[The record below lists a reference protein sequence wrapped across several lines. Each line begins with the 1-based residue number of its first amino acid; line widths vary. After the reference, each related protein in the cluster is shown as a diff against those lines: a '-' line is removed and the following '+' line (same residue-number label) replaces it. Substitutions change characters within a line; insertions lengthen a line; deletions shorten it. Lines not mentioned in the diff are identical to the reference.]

1 LEYPWSITDR
11 IVRSRYGAWF
21 SEGVITDTRGCD
33 TAAPYIADNRGMP
46 RRPITA
52 ALRNSVRGTLRRG
65 GFDIV
70 RYDESHSPEVRRAR
84 LIEER
89 GIDLVLDVGANTGPS
104 ALALRGAG
112 YAGRIVSFEPQSA
125 AYDALEAACRSD
137 AEWECRKIAVGAA
150 DGEAELHVSGNSSS
164 SSLLDMEGEHL
175 SAAPESQ
182 YVASECV
189 AVRRLDSL
197 RHDLV
202 RPNDRVYL
210 KLDVQGLELDA
221 LRGAEETLTQTSIV
235 ESELSLAPLYH
246 GAPDLMEVV
255 NYLAD
260 RGFNLLALEP
270 VFVDP
275 HDGRLLQVDGLFAR
289 PHG

>member
-1 LEYPWSITDR
+1 MP
-11 IVRSRYGAWF
+11 
-21 SEGVITDTRGCD
+21 TRP
-33 TAAPYIADNRGMP
+33 TIE
-46 RRPITA
+46 
-52 ALRNSVRGTLRRG
+52 ALRTTIRGALRRR

-70 RYDESHSPEVRRAR
+70 RYDASHSPDVRRAR

-89 GIDLVLDVGANTGPS
+89 GIGLVLDVGANTGPS
-104 ALALRGAG
+104 AHALRRAG
-112 YAGRIVSFEPQSA
+112 YTGRIVSFEPQSA
-125 AYDALEAACRSD
+125 AYDVLEAACRSD
-137 AEWECRKIAVGAA
+137 AAWECRKLAVGAA

-175 SAAPESQ
+175 SAAPESR
-182 YVASECV
+182 YVASERV

-202 RPNDRVYL
+202 RPSDRVYL

-235 ESELSLAPLYH
+235 ESELSLVPLYH

-260 RGFNLLALEP
+260 RGFNLLSLEP
-270 VFVDP
+270 AFVDP

-289 PHG
+289 SRG